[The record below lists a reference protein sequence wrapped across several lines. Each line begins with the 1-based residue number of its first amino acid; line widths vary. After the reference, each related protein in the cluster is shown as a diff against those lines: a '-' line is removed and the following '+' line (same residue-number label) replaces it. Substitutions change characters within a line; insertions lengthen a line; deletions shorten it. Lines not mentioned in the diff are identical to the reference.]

1 MTHQKTYGNSFW
13 SLAVLYL
20 LLALSVCSIIYCAF
34 RINFVLLSQSVN
46 YRSHLQ
52 YHEAIDVFRMG
63 SDLLTDAVRRY
74 AFSQDQKYM
83 DAYFE
88 EALRLRHRDSALET
102 VQGLEI
108 DQELKNSVFN
118 AMKISRRL
126 MHLEYHA
133 MHLVNEGS
141 GSRYVYEEVNH
152 YRLTP
157 EELNATHEERCRMA
171 QSLLWSEQYITAK
184 KNIYSFLSSGFDSAN
199 SSVLTRHRALRKK
212 LNYLLVA
219 AAVSLAMM
227 VGAVFGFI
235 LRRRKEHERLISKQA
250 EETLNMNHQL
260 QVERDKAIA
269 AEKAKS
275 FFFSTVSHDIRTPL
289 NAIIGFSE
297 MLQMGI
303 KDPAE
308 EAKAL
313 DSIVVSGHTLL
324 ELVNDVL
331 DLSKLE
337 AGKME
342 LHPEPTDMVK
352 LVKGVTT
359 SFEIAAMRTSVQ
371 LRMEVEEMPYLKLD
385 PQRIR
390 QILFNLIGNAV
401 KFTKKGSITV
411 RAAYKD
417 GTFTMSVTDTGC
429 GIAEEDKERLMS
441 PYVQLRG
448 RDSNV
453 GTGLGLSICKHLAT
467 QMNGALEVESVL
479 GQGSTFTLR
488 VPNVVAFS
496 KKDANDY
503 FEAHAMQKEV
513 AVLHESIQEKEILIV
528 DDSPLNLAVLKA
540 MLARMNIRKVV
551 TASNGQEALE
561 KLLADKNVEIV
572 LTDMFMP
579 ILDGEGLVKEIRKL
593 PDYVKLP
600 VYAITADVEM
610 QNTYKSRGFDNVLLK
625 PMTLEKLKE
634 LLA

>member
-1 MTHQKTYGNSFW
+1 MTQSKTYGKSFW
-13 SLAVLYL
+13 GLAVLYL
-20 LLALSVCSIIYCAF
+20 LLALSVSSIVYLAF
-34 RINFVLLSQSVN
+34 KINFVLLSQSIN

-52 YHEAIDVFRMG
+52 YHAAIDNFRMG

-74 AFSQDQKYM
+74 AFSQDPKYM

-88 EALRLRHRDSALET
+88 EALKHRHRDVALET
-102 VQGLEI
+102 VQGLDI
-108 DQELKNSVFN
+108 DQELKNHVYN

-141 GSRYVYEEVNH
+141 DARYVYEEVNH

-157 EELNATHEERCRMA
+157 EELKATHEERCRMA
-171 QSLLWSEQYITAK
+171 QVLLWSEQYITAK
-184 KNIYSFLSSGFDSAN
+184 KDIYGFLSNGFDYAN
-199 SSVLTRHRALRKK
+199 SHVMMRHRALRRK
-212 LNYLLVA
+212 LNYLLVVA
-219 AAVSLAMM
+219 ALSLATL

-235 LRRRKEHERLISKQA
+235 LRRRKEHERLIARQA
-250 EETLNMNHQL
+250 QETLNMNRQL

-275 FFFSTVSHDIRTPL
+275 YFFSTVSHDIRTPL

-303 KDPAE
+303 KDPEE

-342 LHPEPTDMVK
+342 LHPEPTDVAK

-359 SFEIAAMRTSVQ
+359 SFELATMRTSVQ
-371 LRMEVEEMPYLKLD
+371 LRMEVGEMPFLKLD

-411 RAAYKD
+411 RATYQD
-417 GTFTMSVTDTGC
+417 ETFTMSVADTGC
-429 GIAEEDKERLMS
+429 GIAEEDKDRLMS

-448 RDSNV
+448 RNSNG
-453 GTGLGLSICKHLAT
+453 GTGLGLSICKQLAT
-467 QMNGALEVESVL
+467 QMSGTLEVESVL
-479 GQGSTFTLR
+479 GEGSTFTLR
-488 VPNVVAFS
+488 VPKVVAVS
-496 KKDANDY
+496 NKDANVY
-503 FEAHAMQKEV
+503 FEAHAVPKE
-513 AVLHESIQEKEILIV
+513 AVLNESIQEKEIMIV
-528 DDSPLNLAVLKA
+528 DDSPLNLSVLKA
-540 MLARMNIRKVV
+540 MLARLNIRKVV
-551 TASNGQEALE
+551 TANNGQEALE
-561 KLLADKNVEIV
+561 KLHSNKSVELV

-579 ILDGEGLVKEIRKL
+579 VLDGEGLVREIRKL
-593 PDYVKLP
+593 PEFAKLP

-610 QNTYKSRGFDNVLLK
+610 QNTYKARGFDNVLLK

>member
-1 MTHQKTYGNSFW
+1 M
-13 SLAVLYL
+13 YL
-20 LLALSVCSIIYCAF
+20 LLVSSVSSIVYLAF
-34 RINFVLLSQSVN
+34 KIHSVLVSQSIN

-52 YHEAIDVFRMG
+52 YHAAIDSFRMG
-63 SDLLTDAVRRY
+63 SDLLTEAVRQY
-74 AFSQDQKYM
+74 AFSQAPKYM

-88 EALRLRHRDSALET
+88 EALRARHRDKALEKM
-102 VQGLEI
+102 QGLDI
-108 DQELKNSVFN
+108 DQELKNHVYN

-141 GSRYVYEEVNH
+141 DVRYVYEEVNH

-157 EELNATHEERCRMA
+157 EELKATHEERCRMA
-171 QSLLWSEQYITAK
+171 QAILWSEQYIAAK
-184 KNIYSFLSSGFDSAN
+184 KDIYACLSNGFKYAN
-199 SSVLTRHRALRKK
+199 VYVMSRHHALQRK
-212 LNYLLVA
+212 LNCLQVATAISLIILV
-219 AAVSLAMM
+219 
-227 VGAVFGFI
+227 GTVFCFV
-235 LRRRKEHERLISKQA
+235 LRRRKEKERLIALQA
-250 EETLNMNHQL
+250 QETLNMNREL

-275 FFFSTVSHDIRTPL
+275 YFFSTVSHDIRTPL

-324 ELVNDVL
+324 ALVNDVL

-342 LHPEPTDMVK
+342 LHPEPTDIAK
-352 LVKGVTT
+352 LVKDVTN
-359 SFEIAAMRTSVQ
+359 SFELATMRTSVQ
-371 LRMEVEEMPYLKLD
+371 HRMEVEEMPFLKLD

-401 KFTKKGSITV
+401 KFTKKGFITV
-411 RAAYKD
+411 RATYQD
-417 GTFTMSVTDTGC
+417 ETFTMSVTDTGC
-429 GIAEEDKERLMS
+429 GIAEEDKDRLMS
-441 PYVQLRG
+441 PFVQLRG
-448 RDSNV
+448 RNSNG
-453 GTGLGLSICKHLAT
+453 GTGLGLAICKQLAT
-467 QMNGALEVESVL
+467 QMNGTLEVESVL
-479 GQGSTFTLR
+479 GEGSTFTLR
-488 VPNVVAFS
+488 VPKVAAVS
-496 KKDANDY
+496 NKDANAY
-503 FEAHAMQKEV
+503 FEAHAVQKEA
-513 AVLHESIQEKEILIV
+513 AVLDESIQEKEILIV
-528 DDSPLNLAVLKA
+528 DDSPLNLSVLKA
-540 MLARMNIRKVV
+540 MLARLNIHKVV
-551 TASNGQEALE
+551 TAKNGQEALE
-561 KLLADKNVEIV
+561 KLHSNKGVELV

-579 ILDGEGLVKEIRKL
+579 VLDGEGLVREIRKL
-593 PDYVKLP
+593 PEFAKLP

-610 QNTYKSRGFDNVLLK
+610 QNTYKEKGFDNVLLK

>member
-1 MTHQKTYGNSFW
+1 MTQSKTYGKSFW
-13 SLAVLYL
+13 GLAVLYL
-20 LLALSVCSIIYCAF
+20 LLALSVSSIVYLAF
-34 RINFVLLSQSVN
+34 QINFVLLSQSIN

-52 YHEAIDVFRMG
+52 YHAAIDNFRMG

-74 AFSQDQKYM
+74 AFSQDPKYM

-88 EALRLRHRDSALET
+88 EALKHRHREVALET
-102 VQGLEI
+102 VQGLDI
-108 DQELKNSVFN
+108 DQELKSHVYN

-141 GSRYVYEEVNH
+141 DARYVYEEVNH

-157 EELNATHEERCRMA
+157 EELKATHEERCRMA
-171 QSLLWSEQYITAK
+171 QVLLWSEQYITAK
-184 KNIYSFLSSGFDSAN
+184 KDIYGFLSNGFDYAN
-199 SSVLTRHRALRKK
+199 SHVMMRHRALRRK
-212 LNYLLVA
+212 LNYLLVVA
-219 AAVSLAMM
+219 ALSLATL

-235 LRRRKEHERLISKQA
+235 LRRRKEHERLIARQA
-250 EETLNMNHQL
+250 QETLNMNRQL

-275 FFFSTVSHDIRTPL
+275 YFFSTVSHDIRTPL

-303 KDPAE
+303 KDPEE

-342 LHPEPTDMVK
+342 LHPEPTDVAK

-359 SFEIAAMRTSVQ
+359 SFELATMRTSVQ
-371 LRMEVEEMPYLKLD
+371 LRMEVGEMPFLKLD

-411 RAAYKD
+411 RATYQD
-417 GTFTMSVTDTGC
+417 ETFTMSVADTGC
-429 GIAEEDKERLMS
+429 GIAEEDKDRLMS

-448 RDSNV
+448 RNSNG
-453 GTGLGLSICKHLAT
+453 GTGLGLSICKQLAT
-467 QMNGALEVESVL
+467 QMSGTLEVESVL
-479 GQGSTFTLR
+479 GEGSTFTLR
-488 VPNVVAFS
+488 VPKVVAVS
-496 KKDANDY
+496 NKDANVY
-503 FEAHAMQKEV
+503 FEAHAVPKE
-513 AVLHESIQEKEILIV
+513 AVLNESIQEKEILIV
-528 DDSPLNLAVLKA
+528 DDSPLNLSVLKA
-540 MLARMNIRKVV
+540 MLARLNIRKVV
-551 TASNGQEALE
+551 TANNGQEALE
-561 KLLADKNVEIV
+561 KLHSNKSVELV

-579 ILDGEGLVKEIRKL
+579 VLDGEGLVREIRKL
-593 PDYVKLP
+593 PEFAKLP

-610 QNTYKSRGFDNVLLK
+610 QNTYKARGFDNVLLK